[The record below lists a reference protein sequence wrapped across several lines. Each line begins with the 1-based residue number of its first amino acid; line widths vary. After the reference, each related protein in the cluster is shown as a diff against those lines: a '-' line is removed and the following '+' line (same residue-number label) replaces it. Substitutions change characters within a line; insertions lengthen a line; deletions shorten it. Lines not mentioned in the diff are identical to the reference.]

1 MDDFLDTLGKMMCSA
16 RDGGERTSEAE
27 EALAEA
33 KALSL
38 EELEGRIGEIQ
49 RSIEENNGR
58 IAELHGQLKNLPTRE
73 MLSGKG
79 LELKDEVAEL
89 VSQNDSYKVRLQ
101 VFMTERDKLRKSIIA
116 YFVSGS
122 KSS

>member
-1 MDDFLDTLGKMMCSA
+1 MDDFLDTLGKIMGSA

-38 EELEGRIGEIQ
+38 EELEGRISEIQ

-101 VFMTERDKLRKSIIA
+101 GFMTERDKHNSDK
-116 YFVSGS
+116 
-122 KSS
+122 

>member
-1 MDDFLDTLGKMMCSA
+1 MDDFLDTLGKMMGSA

-33 KALSL
+33 KALSF

-101 VFMTERDKLRKSIIA
+101 VFMTERDKHN
-116 YFVSGS
+116 SG
-122 KSS
+122 K

>member
-27 EALAEA
+27 EALAET
-33 KALSL
+33 KTLSL
-38 EELEGRIGEIQ
+38 EELDGRIGEIQ

-101 VFMTERDKLRKSIIA
+101 VFMTERDKHN
-116 YFVSGS
+116 SG
-122 KSS
+122 K